1 MFGLTADLQ
10 VQRLVVLA
18 DGVAGGAQVLAGV
31 RELDIF
37 QGERGHPRMA
47 ANHNIPVEA
56 LQQRQE
62 GEGSKSE
69 GSIRLRLRF
78 IGLCFRL
85 YVTTR
90 RERRK
95 NTGAGWRV
103 SGDLQGL
110 R

>member
-18 DGVAGGAQVLAGV
+18 DGVAGGADVLAGV

-37 QGERGHPRMA
+37 QGERRYPCMA

-62 GEGSKSE
+62 GDESISKNR
-69 GSIRLRLRF
+69 IHLRLRF

-90 RERRK
+90 RERRE
-95 NTGAGWRV
+95 NMGAGWRV
-103 SGDLQGL
+103 SD